1 MTETRPRLLIALLA
15 SLSLSA
21 CQPSTEDASP
31 GDTGGPADLVLQGG
45 EFFTV
50 DDAQA
55 WAEAVAIKNGRFV
68 YVGDNAGA
76 QSFVGPDTDRHDL
89 GGRLT
94 IPGLVDSHTHPGYMG
109 RYSGPSGSLPRTNK
123 ADILA
128 AVKAYSEENPDLP
141 WIVMC
146 CWPVTLY
153 GDGRDGPHKSD
164 LDAIVPD
171 RPVWLGG
178 NIGHSIWVNSKAL
191 ELMGIDRDTPDPVP
205 GLALYA
211 RDAAGELTGW
221 IKESAFRPFRYKF
234 FEVDEEVYQEGMVT
248 FLDYLAS
255 QGVTTLY
262 DGGNG
267 YYNDMV
273 YSFLAELDRAGKLPV
288 RYEGTYHIFLP
299 GQVDAAVEELLRLR
313 DTYGGDRLRFNTIK
327 IHFDGTNEIRTGAVL
342 DPFSDDPDNRGNTL
356 LSTEELRDFLLRL
369 HEAEIDLHLHTVGD
383 RAVRI
388 ALDAVEAARELL
400 SGDLYTRV
408 TVCHLDIIDTAD
420 YPRFKQLGVIASY
433 TPTWHGLGDQL
444 PATAAALGPR
454 FERMLLVQPL
464 LDDGAVVTFSSD
476 VVRLSQMESANPYLG
491 MQVGHNRQYAGQGV
505 DAPIRLPMTERL
517 DLEDLI
523 KGYTLS
529 GAYQLRMEDQ
539 LGSIEVGKLADLVVL
554 DRNLFEVDRYEIR
567 EIRPEAVIMEGEI
580 IRGSLDGGAEVR
592 P

>member
-1 MTETRPRLLIALLA
+1 M
-15 SLSLSA
+15 
-21 CQPSTEDASP
+21 
-31 GDTGGPADLVLQGG
+31 
-45 EFFTV
+45 
-50 DDAQA
+50 
-55 WAEAVAIKNGRFV
+55 RFV
-68 YVGDNAGA
+68 PA
-76 QSFVGPDTDRHDL
+76 P
-89 GGRLT
+89 
-94 IPGLVDSHTHPGYMG
+94 
-109 RYSGPSGSLPRTNK
+109 
-123 ADILA
+123 
-128 AVKAYSEENPDLP
+128 
-141 WIVMC
+141 C
-146 CWPVTLY
+146 
-153 GDGRDGPHKSD
+153 
-164 LDAIVPD
+164 
-171 RPVWLGG
+171 
-178 NIGHSIWVNSKAL
+178 SI
-191 ELMGIDRDTPDPVP
+191 R
-205 GLALYA
+205 
-211 RDAAGELTGW
+211 
-221 IKESAFRPFRYKF
+221 
-234 FEVDEEVYQEGMVT
+234 
-248 FLDYLAS
+248 
-255 QGVTTLY
+255 
-262 DGGNG
+262 
-267 YYNDMV
+267 
-273 YSFLAELDRAGKLPV
+273 
-288 RYEGTYHIFLP
+288 
-299 GQVDAAVEELLRLR
+299 
-313 DTYGGDRLRFNTIK
+313 
-327 IHFDGTNEIRTGAVL
+327 
-342 DPFSDDPDNRGNTL
+342 FSDDPDNRGNTL

-505 DAPIRLPMTERL
+505 DALIRLPMTERL

-580 IRGSLDGGAEVR
+580 IREAWTVAR
-592 P
+592 R